1 MYLYKITTKDS
12 SIDGIGV
19 FASEPIPKGSIVWKY
34 DDDHDKSMTN
44 DEFLKLDKEAQ
55 LELEKVGYISAMSGL
70 WIYPPKDDPA
80 RYTNHHPEQNNLSA
94 EIDQT
99 ISPEPFFR
107 ANRDIEVGEELTNN
121 YLEFDGFVSKENPDW
136 I

>member
-1 MYLYKITTKDS
+1 MYLYKITTRES

-19 FASEPIPKGSIVWKY
+19 FALEPISKGAIVWKY
-34 DDDHDKSMTN
+34 ERDHDRSMTN
-44 DEFLKLDKEAQ
+44 EEFLKLDKDAQ
-55 LELEKVGYISAMSGL
+55 SELEKVGYISAMSGL

-80 RYTNHHPEQNNLSA
+80 RYTNHHPEQNNLTA
-94 EIDQT
+94 EVDQT

-107 ANRDIEVGEELTNN
+107 ANRHIEIGEELTNN
-121 YLEFDGFVSKENPDW
+121 YLEFDKFIAEKKPDW